1 MRSSQGAGCLSVG
14 VFARWDGSVSRA
26 VRVHDR
32 QASSPRGPCQ
42 GDPWAVSNTPMLMA
56 SARSD
61 SRPANRRKWGVVVS
75 RSEPLV
81 RRRGLEDRL
90 DDAHPAAA
98 LQQGDDQGIRCAG
111 VKGLGAA
118 RPSQRPQPLTGP
130 SQRTRPGANLSLP
143 WAEAGP
149 GPAVR
154 QSPLFAIGFS
164 LGSRVWTGD
173 PQHFAKVTVGQGCA
187 RHRKR
192 TALRYPASW
201 RARSSVSVGATCVVS
216 SVRVAVMGHKPPH
229 QQRPPIVRRQP
240 LPALLLW
247 GVFTLFLTRT
257 RADRFCGRPAPGS

>member
-90 DDAHPAAA
+90 DGAHPAAA

-187 RHRKR
+187 RHRNGQHYGTR
-192 TALRYPASW
+192 HRGVHGPQCRSVLHASFPLYGS
-201 RARSSVSVGATCVVS
+201 RSWATSRRISSAPQLCGDNRCRRCCSGACS
-216 SVRVAVMGHKPPH
+216 PCS
-229 QQRPPIVRRQP
+229 
-240 LPALLLW
+240 
-247 GVFTLFLTRT
+247 
-257 RADRFCGRPAPGS
+257 